1 MALELVPALSIAG
14 MAAAMLVSFALPIA
28 LFVYSKKKLHAKTA
42 AFFIGCGVF
51 VVMVVLLESLAHK
64 LILGSTGTA
73 ITGNPWLFALY
84 GGLMAALFEETGRY
98 VAMRFFVKPLDFDN
112 AFMYGV
118 GHGGIEA
125 MLLIGLTMLSNIV
138 SSVMINSGAMAA
150 SLSALDADTAARTA
164 ASLSALW
171 QTPSAY
177 YFLGGLERVIAITLH
192 ISLSLFVFRA
202 VRYGEKKYLLLAYF
216 LHFLVD
222 AATVLINAYLPLWT
236 VELVTALLTAGTA
249 YLAKRACKNE
259 NTPITEEI

>member
-1 MALELVPALSIAG
+1 MTLEIVPVLSITG
-14 MAAAMLVSFALPIA
+14 MAFALLVSFALPIA
-28 LFVYSKKKLHAKTA
+28 LFIYSKKKLHARTA
-42 AFFIGCGVF
+42 PFFIGCGIF
-51 VVMVVLLESLAHK
+51 VVMVILLESLAHN

-73 ITGNPWLFALY
+73 ITGSPLLYALY

-98 VAMRFFVKPLDFDN
+98 IAMRFFVKPLDFDN

-125 MLLIGLTMLSNIV
+125 MILIGLSMISNIV
-138 SSVMINSGAMAA
+138 SSAMINSGAMAA
-150 SLSALDADTAARTA
+150 SLAALDADTAAATA

-177 YFLGGLERVIAITLH
+177 FFLGGLERVIAITLH
-192 ISLSLFVFRA
+192 ISLSLLVFRA
-202 VRYGEKKYLLLAYF
+202 ARYGEKKYLLLAYF

-236 VELVTALLTAGTA
+236 VELVSAALTAVTV
-249 YLAKRACKNE
+249 YLAKHACKNE
-259 NTPITEEI
+259 KIPTTEVT

>member
-1 MALELVPALSIAG
+1 MTLESVPVLSITG
-14 MAAAMLVSFALPIA
+14 MAAALFVSFALPIA
-28 LFVYSKKKLHAKTA
+28 LFIYSKKKLQARTA
-42 AFFIGCGVF
+42 PFFIGCGVF
-51 VVMVVLLESLAHK
+51 VVMVILLESLAHN

-73 ITGNPWLFALY
+73 ITGSPLLYALY

-125 MLLIGLTMLSNIV
+125 MILIGLSMISNIV
-138 SSVMINSGAMAA
+138 SSAMINSGAMAA
-150 SLSALDADTAARTA
+150 SLAAMDADTAAKTVV
-164 ASLSALW
+164 SLSALW

-177 YFLGGLERVIAITLH
+177 FFLGGLERVIAITLH
-192 ISLSLFVFRA
+192 ISLSLLVFRA
-202 VRYGEKKYLLLAYF
+202 VRYGEKKHLLLAYF

-236 VELVTALLTAGTA
+236 VELVSAALTAGTV

-259 NTPITEEI
+259 SAPAMEET

>member
-1 MALELVPALSIAG
+1 MTLETVPVLSIAG
-14 MAAAMLVSFALPIA
+14 MAVAMLVSFALPIA
-28 LFVYSKKKLHAKTA
+28 LFIYSKKKLHAKTA
-42 AFFIGCGVF
+42 PFFIGCGVF
-51 VVMVVLLESLAHK
+51 VVMVVLLESLAHN

-73 ITGNPWLFALY
+73 IT
-84 GGLMAALFEETGRY
+84 GLMAALFEETGRY
-98 VAMRFFVKPLDFDN
+98 VAMRRFVKPLDFDN

-125 MLLIGLTMLSNIV
+125 MILIGISMLSNIV

-150 SLSALDADTAARTA
+150 SLAALDADTAAKTA

-177 YFLGGLERVIAITLH
+177 FFLSGLERVIAITLH
-192 ISLSLFVFRA
+192 ISLSLLVFRA

-216 LHFLVD
+216 FHFLVD

-236 VELVTALLTAGTA
+236 VEIVSAALTVLTM

-259 NTPITEEI
+259 NAPITEKT

>member
-1 MALELVPALSIAG
+1 MNIVRENLEDGTTLLKATVAEADYNEAVDKALRTYKRKANVPGFRPGMVPMSIINKMYRKGVVAEE
-14 MAAAMLVSFALPIA
+14 AYRTA
-28 LFVYSKKKLHAKTA
+28 SKACFDYIETEKLTTVGDMIPSQKQQ
-42 AFFIGCGVF
+42 
-51 VVMVVLLESLAHK
+51 
-64 LILGSTGTA
+64 
-73 ITGNPWLFALY
+73 
-84 GGLMAALFEETGRY
+84 
-98 VAMRFFVKPLDFDN
+98 PLDFDN

-125 MLLIGLTMLSNIV
+125 MILIGISMLSNIV

-150 SLSALDADTAARTA
+150 SLAALDADTAAKTA

-177 YFLGGLERVIAITLH
+177 FFLSGLERVIAITLH
-192 ISLSLFVFRA
+192 ISLSLLVFRA

-222 AATVLINAYLPLWT
+222 AASVLINAYLPLWT
-236 VELVTALLTAGTA
+236 VEIVSAALTVLTM

-259 NTPITEEI
+259 NAPITEET

>member
-1 MALELVPALSIAG
+1 MTLETVPALSIAG
-14 MAAAMLVSFALPIA
+14 MAVAMLVSFALPIA
-28 LFVYSKKKLHAKTA
+28 LFIYSKKKLHAKTA
-42 AFFIGCGVF
+42 PFFIGCGVF
-51 VVMVVLLESLAHK
+51 VVMVVLLESLAHN

-73 ITGNPWLFALY
+73 ITGS
-84 GGLMAALFEETGRY
+84 LMAALFEETGRY
-98 VAMRFFVKPLDFDN
+98 VAMRRFVKPLDFDN

-125 MLLIGLTMLSNIV
+125 MILIGISMLSNIV
-138 SSVMINSGAMAA
+138 SSVMINSGAMVA
-150 SLSALDADTAARTA
+150 SLAALDADTAAKTA

-177 YFLGGLERVIAITLH
+177 FFLSGLERVIAITLH
-192 ISLSLFVFRA
+192 ISLSLLVFRA

-236 VELVTALLTAGTA
+236 VEIVSAALTVLTM

-259 NTPITEEI
+259 NAPITEET

>member
-1 MALELVPALSIAG
+1 MTLETVPVLSIAG
-14 MAAAMLVSFALPIA
+14 MAVAMLVSFALPIA
-28 LFVYSKKKLHAKTA
+28 LFIYSKKKLHAKTA
-42 AFFIGCGVF
+42 PFFIGCGVF
-51 VVMVVLLESLAHK
+51 VVMVILLESLAHN

-73 ITGNPWLFALY
+73 ITGSPLLYALY

-98 VAMRFFVKPLDFDN
+98 VAMRRFVKPLDFDN

-125 MLLIGLTMLSNIV
+125 MILIGISMLSNIV

-150 SLSALDADTAARTA
+150 SLAALDADTAAKTA

-177 YFLGGLERVIAITLH
+177 FFLSGLERVIAITLH
-192 ISLSLFVFRA
+192 ISLSLLVFRA

-216 LHFLVD
+216 FHFLVD
-222 AATVLINAYLPLWT
+222 AAAVLINAYLPLWT
-236 VELVTALLTAGTA
+236 VEIVSAALTVLTM

-259 NTPITEEI
+259 NAPITEET